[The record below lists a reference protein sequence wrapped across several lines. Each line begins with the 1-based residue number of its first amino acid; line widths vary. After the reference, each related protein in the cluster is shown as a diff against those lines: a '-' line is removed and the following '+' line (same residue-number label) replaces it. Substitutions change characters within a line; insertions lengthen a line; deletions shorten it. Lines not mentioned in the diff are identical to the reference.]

1 MSTVGI
7 LCPAVICRVRTCF
20 VHGCTRMGLIYTSV
34 GFQRCPS
41 RRFGQCESLELWDG
55 QRRIPRFIFV
65 EVLLAYIIIVGDWG
79 SIRANRWNRN
89 V

>member
-55 QRRIPRFIFV
+55 QRRIPRFRFYRVQQRFFFTTSEIG
-65 EVLLAYIIIVGDWG
+65 VLSAFIE
-79 SIRANRWNRN
+79 
-89 V
+89 

>member
-41 RRFGQCESLELWDG
+41 RRLGQCEGLDMWDG

-65 EVLLAYIIIVGDWG
+65 EVQQFFIIIVGDWG
-79 SIRANRWNRN
+79 SIRT
-89 V
+89 